1 MEVIL
6 LIYNFLGYDSAELIQ
21 NFKVEL
27 EKGHK
32 EVGLDMSKGVI
43 GSMSELGVKECLR
56 VKEQALSAASEAAEL
71 IMRVDD
77 IVKCAPR
84 KRDRA

>member
-1 MEVIL
+1 M
-6 LIYNFLGYDSAELIQ
+6 
-21 NFKVEL
+21 EL
-27 EKGHK
+27 EKGK
-32 EVGLDMSKGVI
+32 KDVGLDMSKGVI